1 MSKNT
6 VYIIGAGASLEA
18 GLPTGEQLKNTI
30 SNLLSPKKLKGNV
43 QLYKSILSNIKKEN
57 DNVSWGGSRFVYLAF
72 Y

>member
-6 VYIIGAGASLEA
+6 VYIIGAGASFEA

-43 QLYKSILSNIKKEN
+43 QLYKSILSNIEKEN
-57 DNVSWGGSRFVYLAF
+57 DNVS
-72 Y
+72 

>member
-6 VYIIGAGASLEA
+6 VYIIGAGASLEV

-43 QLYKSILSNIKKEN
+43 QLYKSILSNIEKEN
-57 DNVSWGGSRFVYLAF
+57 DNAS
-72 Y
+72 